1 MPWKIYVFLKTKFKE
16 VRIYKYLEDFGVS
29 NKIMN
34 LLNYF
39 WAMVENGRKW
49 HVLSRVEIKTQSK
62 IDSFYCFNKIL
73 EIRSYTIQNSWEK
86 CCEGRKNY
94 RKF

>member
-1 MPWKIYVFLKTKFKE
+1 MPRKIYVFLKTKFKE

-39 WAMVENGRKW
+39 
-49 HVLSRVEIKTQSK
+49 
-62 IDSFYCFNKIL
+62 
-73 EIRSYTIQNSWEK
+73 
-86 CCEGRKNY
+86 
-94 RKF
+94 